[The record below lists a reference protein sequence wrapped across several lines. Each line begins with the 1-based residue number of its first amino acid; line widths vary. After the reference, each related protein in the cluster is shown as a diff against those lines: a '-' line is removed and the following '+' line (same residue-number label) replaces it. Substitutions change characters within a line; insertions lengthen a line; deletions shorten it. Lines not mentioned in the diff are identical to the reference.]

1 MNKNNKVVLVAED
14 DFDAMQQMKINLNS
28 YGFNVIA
35 VDSQADAERKMAET
49 KPDLAIFDLMM
60 ENQDSGFILANR
72 IKKLYPEVPVI
83 IATAVGA
90 ETGILFNVETKEDQ
104 SWLKADL
111 VLEKGIRPDQLFRE
125 ISKLLK
131 L

>member
-1 MNKNNKVVLVAED
+1 MNDLNKIVLVAED
-14 DFDAMQQMKINLNS
+14 DFDAMEQMKINLKS
-28 YGFNVIA
+28 YGFQVIA
-35 VDSQADAERKMAET
+35 VDSQAEAEIIMLTT

-60 ENQDSGFILANR
+60 EKQDSGFILSNKL
-72 IKKLYPEVPVI
+72 KKLYPEVPII

-90 ETGILFNVETKEDQ
+90 ETGIMFNIETKEDQ
-104 SWLKADL
+104 KWLKADL
-111 VLEKGIRPDQLFRE
+111 ILEKGIRPDQLFRE